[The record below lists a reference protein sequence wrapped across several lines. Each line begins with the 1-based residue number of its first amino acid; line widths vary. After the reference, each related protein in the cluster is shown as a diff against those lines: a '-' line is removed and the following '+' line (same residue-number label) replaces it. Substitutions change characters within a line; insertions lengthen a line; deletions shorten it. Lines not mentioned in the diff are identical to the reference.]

1 VEKIMANSTFN
12 GPVRSENGFEQIT
25 KNSTTGAITTNLDVD
40 TSGNITTTGTLN
52 NLFPVTSI
60 TTATSSPTAAQSGT
74 IFTLNRAAGITVTL
88 PAASAGIYY
97 EFHIGTTFTGSFI
110 LQGASSADVFQGMIL
125 QHDKDELGSVV
136 ALNENIDTTGWNI
149 PAATDYILTMD
160 ADTDGRFIGGHIRC
174 VAISDAIWLLNGHV
188 FGDGTVSHNFS

>member
-1 VEKIMANSTFN
+1 MANSTFN